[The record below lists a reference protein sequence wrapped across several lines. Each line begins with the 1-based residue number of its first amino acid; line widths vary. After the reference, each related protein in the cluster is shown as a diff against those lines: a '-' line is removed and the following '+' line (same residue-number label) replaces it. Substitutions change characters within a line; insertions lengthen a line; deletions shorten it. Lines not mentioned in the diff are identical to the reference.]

1 MPIFLWMIL
10 SEEERFAVEALFQAY
25 EPGLHRLAYALLRD
39 HHLAE
44 EVVQDA
50 FLSLI
55 RDEEHLNGRSM
66 NELRNYLFAKARYL
80 IRDAAE
86 ARRNEFPAEEDWITR
101 LREEETTDRDL
112 LREIGEVRISEE
124 LDAIID
130 GMSETTQEI
139 LYLKYGA
146 LFTNG
151 EIAERLGITYGAVS
165 ARLSRAYGEL
175 RKELR
180 REEQPND

>member
-1 MPIFLWMIL
+1 MPIFLLMTL
-10 SEEERFAVEALFQAY
+10 SEEERPAIEALFQAY
-25 EPGLHRLAYALLRD
+25 EPGLHRLAYAFLRN

-44 EVVQDA
+44 EIVQDA

-55 RDEEHLNGRSM
+55 RDEEHLKGRSM
-66 NELRNYLFAKARYL
+66 KELRNYLFAKARYL

-86 ARRNEFPAEEDWITR
+86 ARRNEFPAEDDWIAR
-101 LREEETTDRDL
+101 LREEEATDRDL

-130 GMSETTQEI
+130 EMSETTQEI
-139 LYLKYGA
+139 LYLKYGG

-151 EIAERLGITYGAVS
+151 EIAERLGLTYGAVS
-165 ARLSRAYGEL
+165 ARLARAYAEL
-175 RKELR
+175 RKALQ
-180 REEQPND
+180 REEQSDD